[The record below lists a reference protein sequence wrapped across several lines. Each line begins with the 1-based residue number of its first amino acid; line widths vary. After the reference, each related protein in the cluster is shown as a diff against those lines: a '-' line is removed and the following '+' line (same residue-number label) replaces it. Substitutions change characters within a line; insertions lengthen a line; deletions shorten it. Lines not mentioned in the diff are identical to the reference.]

1 MSKQE
6 KYDAFISYR
15 HCLPDSEIASRLQ
28 KKLESF
34 RLPKDIAQKIGRTRL
49 KSVFL
54 DETELSVSDDLSVE
68 LNTALLNSEYL
79 IAICSPEYLK
89 SKWCMREI
97 QTFLQYKGRKKILLV
112 LADGEPDNAFPK
124 VLLYETVYSSD
135 AYGNVTKSYAYKEPL
150 AADCRGE
157 TSKERKE
164 KIDGAVIRL
173 VSAMMGI
180 RYDDLQQRHR
190 KEIQTRKRN
199 RTLFAF
205 SILGLVIAI
214 CLFFIV
220 MIAAKNKEI
229 AQQNQEIALQ
239 NEIITQ
245 KYADSLAATSDNL
258 LHEGNRHAAVYA
270 ARLAL
275 PDEQTDNYSELAY
288 KALVNAM
295 GIYSLPDELSAG
307 DDISLPC
314 SVNEFELSPDGN
326 YISVLGL
333 DYSRYILDLR
343 TSETVFTYVQKEFS
357 FFGFDGED
365 GVVFQEDNGNYMY
378 YDFSSGRITDL
389 ATDNGTFRS
398 NPYGQGYA
406 CISYDIVDFRR
417 GADSVFAFNI
427 YNEVSY
433 LSSNHD
439 TNVVYTA
446 SSDRVIINVID
457 FDVQTSHIFDV
468 NINSGTVTPVSVPD
482 NEMVLTL
489 FADENS
495 ILFTVYHDP
504 TRIYRKDLN
513 TNSTVST
520 DIYEIPVV
528 MASSGNTVVVVSSS
542 NLYVLDSNLEIQ
554 TTKTVS
560 QQSVECVVSDD
571 CIVLVEGTSGF
582 HVIGDGIYDFHEVV
596 FQNNNDYSWNRTY
609 KNGVFYAAKS
619 GENIISTYTTNQQSD
634 YISAYYGTPEFMYF
648 PYEGDPQIEELKEFV
663 EENIP
668 DLDESQIFQ
677 IIPCENAAIFLVQ
690 LEDGTIN
697 IYNDDTG
704 ESIKTIYALDG
715 YARCFY
721 YDSSREYYYIGTN
734 NIEVYD
740 KDFRNIYQ
748 ISDINLAGID
758 PETGY
763 PVAVKYVGEM
773 PYYYLIRPVTYDE
786 LIDAADEYLGGYVP
800 DEKIKER
807 YGLE

>member
-1 MSKQE
+1 MAKHE

-15 HCLPDSEIASRLQ
+15 HCLPDSEIALKLQ

-34 RLPKDIAQKIGRTRL
+34 RLPKDIAKKTGRTRL
-49 KSVFL
+49 NSVFL
-54 DETELSVSDDLSVE
+54 DTTELSVSDDLSVE
-68 LNTALLNSEYL
+68 LSSALLNSEYL

-97 QTFLQYKGRKKILLV
+97 QTFLEYKGRKKVLLV
-112 LADGEPDNAFPK
+112 LADGEPQNAFPK
-124 VLLYETVYSSD
+124 MLLYETVFSSD
-135 AYGNVTKSYAYKEPL
+135 AYGNVTKSYVYKEPL

-157 TSKERKE
+157 NSKERKE

-205 SILGLVIAI
+205 SILGIVIAI

-258 LHEGNRHAAVYA
+258 LREGNRHAAVYA

-275 PDEQTDNYSELAY
+275 PDEMTDNYSELACR
-288 KALVNAM
+288 ALVNAM
-295 GIYSLPDELSAG
+295 GFYSLPDEYSAG
-307 DDISLPC
+307 DDITLPC
-314 SVNEFELSPDGN
+314 AVNEFEVSPDGN

-333 DYSRYILDLR
+333 DYTRYIMDLR
-343 TSETVFTYVQKEFS
+343 TSEPVFSYAQEEYS
-357 FFGFDGED
+357 FFGFDGES
-365 GVVFQEDNGNYMY
+365 GFVFQEEYGNYMY
-378 YDFSSGRITDL
+378 YDFSSGNITDL
-389 ATDNGTFRS
+389 ATDYGIFRK

-406 CISYDIVDFRR
+406 YIDNGIVDFRR
-417 GADSVFAFNI
+417 GTDSVFTFNTH
-427 YNEVSY
+427 NEISY
-433 LSSNHD
+433 LSGLYD

-446 SSDRVIINVID
+446 SSDRAIVNVID

-468 NINSGTVTPVSVPD
+468 NINSGTVTPVSIPD
-482 NEMVLTL
+482 DEMVLSL
-489 FADENS
+489 SADENS

-513 TNSTVST
+513 TGSTVST

-554 TTKTVS
+554 TTKTVI
-560 QQSVECVVSDD
+560 QQSVECVVSGGNI
-571 CIVLVEGTSGF
+571 IVIEGTSGF
-582 HVIGDGIYDFHEVV
+582 YEIRDGIYEFHEVV
-596 FQNNNDYSWNRTY
+596 FQNNNEYSWNRTY
-609 KNGVFYAAKS
+609 NNGVFYAAKS
-619 GENIISTYTTNQQSD
+619 GENIISTYTNQQSD
-634 YISAYYGTPEFMYF
+634 YISPYYGIPDFCYF
-648 PYEGDPQIEELKEFV
+648 PYEGDPQIEELKEFISD
-663 EENIP
+663 NIP
-668 DLDESQIFQ
+668 ELDESQIFQ
-677 IIPCENAAIFLVQ
+677 IIPCENADIFLVQ
-690 LEDGTIN
+690 LEDGTIK
-697 IYNDDTG
+697 IYDEDTG

-721 YDSSREYYYIGTN
+721 YDSSKEYYYIGTN
-734 NIEVYD
+734 NTEVYD

-748 ISDINLAGID
+748 IQGINLAGID

-763 PVAVKYVGEM
+763 PVSVKYVGEM
-773 PYYYLIRPVTYDE
+773 PYYFLIRPVTYDE
-786 LIDAADEYLGGYVP
+786 LIEAADEYLDGYVP